1 MAQDT
6 FNLVVA
12 NPELVILDEEVE
24 SLTLRSA
31 FGDAAFLAHHAPFVG
46 EVDICLATVVR
57 PQGESFQI
65 VIDGGLV
72 RAGGNR
78 VVVLANDAQLASD
91 VEQESLRRRRQR
103 YEERLEELDDALAE
117 SELRSLEL
125 RGSLID

>member
-1 MAQDT
+1 MANET
-6 FNLVVA
+6 FNLVIA
-12 NPELVILDEEVE
+12 NPELVLVDEEVE

-31 FGDAAFLAHHAPFVG
+31 LGDAAFLAHHAPFVG
-46 EVDICLATVVR
+46 EVEVCLATVVKR
-57 PQGESFQI
+57 PGDSFQI

-78 VVVLANDAQLASD
+78 VVVLANDAQRASD

-103 YEERLEELDDALAE
+103 YEERLEELDDAVAE

>member
-1 MAQDT
+1 VAQDT

>member
-1 MAQDT
+1 VAEDT
-6 FNLVVA
+6 FNLIVA
-12 NPELVILDEEVE
+12 NPELVVLDEEVK
-24 SLTLRSA
+24 SLMLRSA
-31 FGDAAFLAHHAPFVG
+31 LGDAAFLAHHAPFVG
-46 EVDICLATVVR
+46 EVEICLATVVR
-57 PQGESFQI
+57 ADGESFQI

-117 SELRSLEL
+117 GELRSLEL

>member
-1 MAQDT
+1 MASET
-6 FNLVVA
+6 FNLVIA
-12 NPELVILDEEVE
+12 NPELVLFDEEVE

-31 FGDAAFLAHHAPFVG
+31 LGDAAFLAHHAPFVG
-46 EVDICLATVVR
+46 EVEVCLGTVVR
-57 PQGESFQI
+57 SQGDSFQI

-103 YEERLEELDDALAE
+103 YEERLEELDDAIAE
-117 SELRSLEL
+117 AELRSLEL